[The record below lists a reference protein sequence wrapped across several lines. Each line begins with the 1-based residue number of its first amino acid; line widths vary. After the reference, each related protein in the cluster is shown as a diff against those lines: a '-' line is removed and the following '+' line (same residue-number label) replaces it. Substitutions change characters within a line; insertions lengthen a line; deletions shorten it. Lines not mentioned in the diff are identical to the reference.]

1 MTKPS
6 LYDWTDE
13 KEPIIETNQELP
25 LEFQKCK
32 QFGVPYMGSKNQIV
46 KKLIEQLPSAKYFI
60 DLFAG

>member
-32 QFGVPYMGSKNQIV
+32 
-46 KKLIEQLPSAKYFI
+46 
-60 DLFAG
+60 

>member
-13 KEPIIETNQELP
+13 KEPIIETKPELP

-32 QFGVPYMGSKNQIV
+32 QFGVPYMGSKNKIV
-46 KKLIEQLPSAKYFI
+46 KKLIEQLHS
-60 DLFAG
+60 

>member
-13 KEPIIETNQELP
+13 KEPIKEN

-32 QFGVPYMGSKNQIV
+32 KFGVP
-46 KKLIEQLPSAKYFI
+46 
-60 DLFAG
+60 